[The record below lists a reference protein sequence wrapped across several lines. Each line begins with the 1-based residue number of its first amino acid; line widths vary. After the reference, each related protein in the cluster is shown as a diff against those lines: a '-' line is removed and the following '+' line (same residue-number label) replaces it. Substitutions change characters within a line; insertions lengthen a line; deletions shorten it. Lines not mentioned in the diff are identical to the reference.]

1 VSHGILSLLARLER
15 FGKLAENAAL
25 VVLLGSLVLLAVG
38 QIILREVF
46 ETGFFRADELIKLLV
61 LWLAMVGSIAATRD
75 NRHSLAGLAIPAAG
89 NRIRRYGVNRC
100 ASVDCTR
107 HCAGRV
113 CIDEL
118 PVCCF
123 CHTRNLPDG
132 DGQEEAGDFMIALTV
147 ILALLAILGAPL
159 FAVIATSAML
169 GFQRDET
176 DLMNIALEVLSIAD
190 LPFLA
195 AIPLFTFAGYLLSE
209 SNAPRRLVRLTDAL
223 LGWMPGG
230 LALVSLAACAFF
242 TAFTG
247 ASGVTIIALGAILY
261 PALQQ
266 DGYPDKFNL
275 GLVTSSG
282 SLGLLFAPSLPLILY
297 GVIAEVSIDYL
308 FLAGILPG
316 LLMLVMLSGWSLFV
330 SRSSPK
336 VLQKFSMREFGR
348 AVRETAWEIP
358 LPLVVLG
365 GIYSGFLAVSEAA
378 AITALYVFVVE
389 VLIHREIRFS
399 ELPRIIRES
408 MVLVG
413 GILAILGVSLASTN
427 YMISAGVPQEL
438 LASVSGLVSS
448 QTTFLVLLLVFL
460 LVLGALIDIFS
471 AIVLVVPLI
480 LPIAAAYNVDPVHLG
495 IVFLAAMQLGY
506 MTPPVGLNLFIA
518 SYRFEKPIMHVYS
531 ATFPFLVILMLSV
544 LVITFWP
551 GLSLFL
557 VPG

>member
-1 VSHGILSLLARLER
+1 
-15 FGKLAENAAL
+15 
-25 VVLLGSLVLLAVG
+25 
-38 QIILREVF
+38 
-46 ETGFFRADELIKLLV
+46 
-61 LWLAMVGSIAATRD
+61 
-75 NRHSLAGLAIPAAG
+75 
-89 NRIRRYGVNRC
+89 
-100 ASVDCTR
+100 
-107 HCAGRV
+107 
-113 CIDEL
+113 
-118 PVCCF
+118 
-123 CHTRNLPDG
+123 
-132 DGQEEAGDFMIALTV
+132 MIALTV

-169 GFQRDET
+169 GFQRDDT
-176 DLMNIALEVLSIAD
+176 DLMNIALEILSIAD

-261 PALQQ
+261 PALKQ

-316 LLMLVMLSGWSLFV
+316 MLMLVMLSGWSLFV
-330 SRSSPK
+330 SRRSPK
-336 VLQKFSMREFGR
+336 VLQKFSIREFGR
-348 AVRETAWEIP
+348 AARETAWEIP

-378 AITALYVFVVE
+378 AITALYVFIVE
-389 VLIHREIRFS
+389 VLIHREIRLA

-427 YMISAGVPQEL
+427 YMISAGVPQDL

-448 QTTFLVLLLVFL
+448 QTSFLILLLVFL
-460 LVLGALIDIFS
+460 LILGALIDIFS

-551 GLSLFL
+551 ALSLFL